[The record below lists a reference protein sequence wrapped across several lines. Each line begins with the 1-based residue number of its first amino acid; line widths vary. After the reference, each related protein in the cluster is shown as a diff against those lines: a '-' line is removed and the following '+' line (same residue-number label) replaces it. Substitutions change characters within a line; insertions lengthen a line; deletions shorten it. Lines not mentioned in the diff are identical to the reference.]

1 MTATGRKY
9 VRTRKIGAR
18 ELGLNAVTLAA
29 TRTSAK
35 FDCSTFNQISIDVNL
50 SSQNTVTRVDIY
62 LEHSNDG
69 GTTWIRPQSAAIA
82 GGAATLSDLVYRKTV
97 AAADQWGINFPINYT
112 ICQLVVAVGAGTGT
126 ATDIISVDIT
136 LGA

>member
-9 VRTRKIGAR
+9 VRQHKIGAR

-29 TRTSAK
+29 TRTSSSFAMT
-35 FDCSTFNQISIDVNL
+35 SYEQLTAEVNM

-62 LEHSNDG
+62 MEVSNDS
-69 GTTWIRPQSAAIA
+69 GTTWFRPQSKSIA
-82 GGAATLSDLVYRKTV
+82 SGAATLWDLVYRKTV
-97 AAADQWGINFPINYT
+97 SDADQWLINFPINYELGR
-112 ICQLVVAVGAGTGT
+112 LVVSVGAGTGS
-126 ATDIISVDIT
+126 ATDIVSVDLT